1 MATTFIESTFER
13 VKVEIQRYL
22 KSEYSKADILFT
34 NASPYGQILDVIEN
48 LHQLSFLYLKNTI
61 KQFDLSDPNALNE
74 KIIRNAAIFA
84 GHNPG
89 RGISSTGT
97 LKFTLKSNVDLD
109 KELPGGRVTFNNRMG
124 IKNKT
129 NSLEYAFNI
138 GNQKVTYKVT
148 PNFQFFI
155 PIVQGKW
162 LTTTFT
168 GDGTLNQSFSTT
180 IRGRKDIEN
189 FNYEVLVGGEYWS
202 TKKHIYEM
210 LPDENACVVRTGFN
224 GGIDIIFG
232 NSGFGKIPS
241 IGEVIRINYLETSG
255 SQGNIFRRTFNDWKF
270 LDEALDGF
278 GRTIDPTNIFD
289 ISIYTD
295 INFGAD
301 KENLLFTKNILP
313 IVSNNFVL
321 GLPQQ
326 YAYEIKKLGVFSHV
340 NAYEDLGIVYIV
352 ATPNINLFKS
362 QNANY
367 FTIDIKAFSLDAYEK
382 SKIDK
387 YLRTAG
393 NIQLTKKYVISS
405 PVLSYY
411 VMNIFIVTFSDSNF
425 SSVSSQIIDAVSNY
439 FLDFNRT
446 DRIPKADLISAM
458 IALYDV
464 HSVDIQF
471 LSKKNEKYHKEEIIR
486 IANRKATMNSTMNL
500 NISVRPDPNYNPNIT
515 KGLDPV
521 LGDILFESDEIPII
535 RGGFYDRNNIFYSDD
550 IDDKGL
556 KSINIISRGTIDSK
570 NRQK

>member
-1 MATTFIESTFER
+1 MATKFIEVTFQR
-13 VKVEIQRYL
+13 AKTEIQGYL

-34 NASPYGQILDVIEN
+34 NASPYGQILDVVEN

-89 RGISSTGT
+89 RGISATGT

-109 KELPGGRVTFNNRMG
+109 TELPGGRITFNNRMA

-138 GNQKVTYKVT
+138 GSEKVTYKVT
-148 PNFQFFI
+148 PNFQFFV

-162 LTTTFT
+162 QTITFT
-168 GDGTLNQSFSTT
+168 ADGTLNQSFSTT
-180 IRGRKDIEN
+180 IRGQKDIEN
-189 FNYEVLVGGEYWS
+189 FNYEVLVNGVFWS
-202 TKKHIYEM
+202 VKKHIYEM

-241 IGEVIRINYLETSG
+241 IGEIIRVNYIETSG

-270 LDEALDGF
+270 VDDALDGY
-278 GRTIDPTNIFD
+278 GRTIDPTKIFD
-289 ISIYTD
+289 VAIYTD

-340 NAYEDLGIVYIV
+340 NAYEELGVVYIV

-367 FTIDIKAFSLDAYEK
+367 FTIDIKAFTLDAYEK

-387 YLRTAG
+387 YLRTTG
-393 NIQLTKKYVISS
+393 NIQLTKKYTIES

-411 VMNIFIVTFSDSNF
+411 VMNIFIVTFTDSNY
-425 SSVSSQIIDAVSNY
+425 STVSNQVIDAVSTY

-446 DRIPKADLISAM
+446 DRIPKADLISN
-458 IALYDV
+458 IVALYDI

-471 LSKKNEKYHKEEIIR
+471 LSKKNEDYHRAEVTR
-486 IANRKATMNSTMNL
+486 IKNKQYTMNSSMNL
-500 NISVRPDPNYNPNIT
+500 NISTRPDPTYDPNVA

-521 LGDILFESDEIPII
+521 LGDILFEASEIPII
-535 RGGFYDRNNIFYSDD
+535 RGGFYDRNEIYYSDN
-550 IDDKGL
+550 IDDNGL
-556 KSINIISRGTIDSK
+556 KSINVISRGTIDSK